1 MKYNNIQQVR
11 DNNSTIYALISNFIS
26 SSNTEGFI
34 LEPDGNIKISDP
46 YKKIIALEIE
56 KIQRIYQ
63 TEFPRINYKA
73 NPNINILA
81 YIGNNCDA
89 CFGYKEN
96 AIKYSYGIKK
106 TFEEL
111 RHGKYNGKKL
121 GYTIDNKGRILYK
134 ENGNNQKLKC
144 NLFEQDESVPYLLKD
159 EEAIENDYGIETEQL
174 YFYLNESKY
183 ENYFFSV
190 MPHELGH
197 AFGFGTGLF
206 EGLTEEISREISKKY
221 NLINLPF
228 ARQDFVKFIQSIEK
242 IIGRDNLVE
251 NANLNNNSV
260 ENTDE
265 ISKLIGDKANPE
277 LSRSFCELMYLLNS
291 QNNLLEEIKKDKF
304 DDILLKKVENG
315 ELNINEAK
323 RLSQVHF
330 EETGYNKKISDSNR
344 VLNQCFSKASL
355 MLDEYIKN
363 NPDKVYE
370 LGSSEYTSNLDYSH
384 IIEAQENEISV
395 LKDLLKDL
403 IVEKDSKNSFFAS
416 LSELVNDECETL
428 IQSND
433 NISSES
439 HEKIKIENLK

>member
-1 MKYNNIQQVR
+1 
-11 DNNSTIYALISNFIS
+11 
-26 SSNTEGFI
+26 
-34 LEPDGNIKISDP
+34 
-46 YKKIIALEIE
+46 
-56 KIQRIYQ
+56 
-63 TEFPRINYKA
+63 
-73 NPNINILA
+73 
-81 YIGNNCDA
+81 
-89 CFGYKEN
+89 
-96 AIKYSYGIKK
+96 
-106 TFEEL
+106 
-111 RHGKYNGKKL
+111 
-121 GYTIDNKGRILYK
+121 
-134 ENGNNQKLKC
+134 
-144 NLFEQDESVPYLLKD
+144 
-159 EEAIENDYGIETEQL
+159 
-174 YFYLNESKY
+174 
-183 ENYFFSV
+183 
-190 MPHELGH
+190 
-197 AFGFGTGLF
+197 
-206 EGLTEEISREISKKY
+206 
-221 NLINLPF
+221 
-228 ARQDFVKFIQSIEK
+228 
-242 IIGRDNLVE
+242 
-251 NANLNNNSV
+251 
-260 ENTDE
+260 
-265 ISKLIGDKANPE
+265 
-277 LSRSFCELMYLLNS
+277 MYLLNS

-315 ELNINEAK
+315 ELNINEAR

-395 LKDLLKDL
+395 LKNLLKDL